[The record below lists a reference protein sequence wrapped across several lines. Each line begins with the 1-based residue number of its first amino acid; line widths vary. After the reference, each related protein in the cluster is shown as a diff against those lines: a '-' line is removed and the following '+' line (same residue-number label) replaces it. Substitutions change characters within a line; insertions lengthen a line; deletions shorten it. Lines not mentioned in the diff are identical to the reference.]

1 MRRSVATL
9 VISLAVLGL
18 GACSQVQDAAQQ
30 VASKVECGATTKLVD
45 QLPQG
50 DDLDRATITRGASLA
65 KQLDSILT
73 KLPGDQVPASITDS
87 IHTAAVDLDAA
98 AQGYDA
104 DPVAAKAKA
113 AEAVGVVRTAVA
125 DATKD
130 LGC

>member
-1 MRRSVATL
+1 VRRTLATL
-9 VISLAVLGL
+9 VISISALGL
-18 GACSQVQDAAQQ
+18 GACSQVKDAAQQ
-30 VASKVECGATTKLVD
+30 VADKVECGATTKLVD

-50 DDLDRATITRGASLA
+50 SDLDRSTITRGASLA
-65 KQLDSILT
+65 KQIDSILT
-73 KLPGDQVPASITDS
+73 KIPGDKVPASITDP

-104 DPVAAKAKA
+104 DPAAAKAKA
-113 AEAVGVVRTAVA
+113 AEAVSVVRTAVA

>member
-113 AEAVGVVRTAVA
+113 AEAVSVVRTAVA

>member
-9 VISLAVLGL
+9 VISLAVLGI

-113 AEAVGVVRTAVA
+113 AEAVSVVRTAVA

>member
-9 VISLAVLGL
+9 VISLSVLGL

-73 KLPGDQVPASITDS
+73 KLPGDQVPASITDP